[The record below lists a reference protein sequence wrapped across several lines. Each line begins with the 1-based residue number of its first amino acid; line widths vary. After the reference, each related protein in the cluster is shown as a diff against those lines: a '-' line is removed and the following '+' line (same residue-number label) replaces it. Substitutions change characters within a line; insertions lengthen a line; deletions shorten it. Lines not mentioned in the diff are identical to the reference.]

1 MNKMANK
8 KIQNSNY
15 SCDDNVTNFVKF
27 MKKDIQDIFSVIRSL
42 YNIVTE
48 NIKINKLV
56 FLISYFFYFPKF
68 RKDRNLSVATDKQ
81 PGVAKFFAR

>member
-27 MKKDIQDIFSVIRSL
+27 MKKIL
-42 YNIVTE
+42 
-48 NIKINKLV
+48 K
-56 FLISYFFYFPKF
+56 
-68 RKDRNLSVATDKQ
+68 
-81 PGVAKFFAR
+81 